1 MVLDRLLDFKR
12 SQDVNSPASIL
23 TIVVLGTLSVVVL
36 FVAPVLIG
44 AMVELLGFSE
54 AQAGYVI
61 SGELAGMSLATFLA
75 LYLSS
80 RCNWRTIL
88 LAALSCMAMGNIASY
103 FASEFAPLLG
113 LRFLVGI
120 AAGVSM
126 STCLAIV
133 GLTRDPDRTF
143 GLYVTGQL
151 LFGSLGLYLL
161 PRFFPMLGFNFV
173 YLIVALLIFALLF
186 LLRFLPQGGRL
197 TEDVKSSQLSG
208 DNERLGLASIFAYCG
223 LLAIFVYYVGQYG
236 VWAYLE
242 RMAFD
247 SALASDTIGEILSMA
262 TIIGILG
269 ALSAAILSARYGR
282 ILPIGFGVLLS
293 VVSMVM
299 LLGPIEQRKFFIAA
313 CILSFTFNFV
323 LPYIMASVAN
333 VDVTGRLLI
342 LSNLSSGAGL
352 AAGPALAAILQA
364 RSGYDAIV
372 WAGIIFTALSLLL
385 IARLAYYKVRIAQS
399 GAELKPA

>member
-1 MVLDRLLDFKR
+1 MVLDQLLDFER
-12 SQDVNSPASIL
+12 SRDVNSPASVF

-61 SGELAGMSLATFLA
+61 SIELAGMSLATFLA

-88 LAALSCMAMGNIASY
+88 LAALSGMVLGNLASY
-103 FASEFAPLLG
+103 FASEFTSLLG
-113 LRFLVGI
+113 IRFLVGI

-126 STCLAIV
+126 STCFAII

-151 LFGSLGLYLL
+151 LFGSLGLYFL
-161 PRFFPMLGFNFV
+161 PRFFSVLGFNFV

-186 LLRFLPQGGRL
+186 LLRFLPQAGRP
-197 TEDVKSSQLSG
+197 TEDDKSSQLSNDRPG
-208 DNERLGLASIFAYCG
+208 IARIFAYCG

-242 RMAFD
+242 RMAFE
-247 SALASDTIGEILSMA
+247 SALANDTIGEILSLA
-262 TIIGILG
+262 TIVGILG
-269 ALSAAILSARYGR
+269 ALSAAMLSARYGR
-282 ILPIGFGVLLS
+282 FLPIGFGILLS
-293 VVSMVM
+293 LFSMRM
-299 LLGPIEQRKFFIAA
+299 LLGQIEQRQFLIAA

-323 LPYIMASVAN
+323 LPYIMACIAN

-342 LSNLSSGAGL
+342 LSNLFSGAGL
-352 AAGPALAAILQA
+352 AAGPALAAMLQEK
-364 RSGYDAIV
+364 SGYDAII
-372 WAGIIFTALSLLL
+372 WAGILFTTLSLFL
-385 IARLAYYKVRIAQS
+385 IARLAYYKSRIVRS
-399 GAELKPA
+399 GLVL